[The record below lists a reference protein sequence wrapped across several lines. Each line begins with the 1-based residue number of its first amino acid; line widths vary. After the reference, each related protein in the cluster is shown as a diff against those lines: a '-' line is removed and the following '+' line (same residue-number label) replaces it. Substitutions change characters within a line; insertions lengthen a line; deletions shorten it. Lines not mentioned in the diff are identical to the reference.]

1 MKKIILM
8 RHAKSSWENPWMED
22 YDRPLA
28 ERGVLDA
35 TKMAKALKNRGV
47 IPQLLFS
54 SPASR
59 TMETAKITSKIL
71 GITEEYICYEKSLYH
86 ASPSQLLKAIHHQKD
101 SVDTLLL
108 LGHNPGLTELIQE
121 LGVQLDNLPTSGQ
134 LGFTLEATRW
144 EEFKAGN
151 VSFWFVD
158 YPKKSD

>member
-47 IPQLLFS
+47 IPQLLLS
-54 SPASR
+54 SPALR

-71 GITEEYICYEKSLYH
+71 GIPEEQIIYEKSLYH

-121 LGVQLDNLPTSGQ
+121 LGVQIDNLPTSGQ
-134 LGFTLEATRW
+134 LGFTLAASRW
-144 EEFKAGN
+144 EEFKAET

-158 YPKKSD
+158 YPKKAD